1 MYVAQSYMLFTCVHV
16 DNMMY
21 EHDTA
26 GTLVWTWHKLS
37 IIIEITKI
45 TKIISIYN
53 NEKHV
58 FLTMAIMIDHNY
70 INVSNTDTWFKKIIA
85 II

>member
-26 GTLVWTWHKLS
+26 GTLV
-37 IIIEITKI
+37 
-45 TKIISIYN
+45 
-53 NEKHV
+53 
-58 FLTMAIMIDHNY
+58 
-70 INVSNTDTWFKKIIA
+70 
-85 II
+85 